1 MKIIH
6 RTISKNV
13 ALHVIEDEE
22 TIWVRDSGP
31 YKSVL
36 GLYGHDE
43 KENAIAAAAHYVAVK
58 ERAIDAHIDL
68 FGKLFGWEPS
78 LDRLRSMT
86 LNEIRTEIE
95 EIQKYVNVEKT
106 MTFLSEGN

>member
-6 RTISKNV
+6 RVISKRV
-13 ALHVIEDEE
+13 ALHVIEDED

-36 GLYGHDE
+36 GLYKHDE
-43 KENAIAAAAHYVAVK
+43 KEKAIATAIRYASAK

-68 FGKLFGWEPS
+68 FGKLFGWEPN

-95 EIQKYVNVEKT
+95 EIHKYVDVEKT

>member
-6 RTISKNV
+6 RTISKSV

-43 KENAIAAAAHYVAVK
+43 KEQAIADAARYAAFK
-58 ERAIDAHIDL
+58 ERVIEEHIDL

-78 LDRLRSMT
+78 LDRLRIMT
-86 LNEIRTEIE
+86 LSEIRTEIE
-95 EIQKYVNVEKT
+95 EIQKYVDVEKT
-106 MTFLSEGN
+106 MRFISEGN